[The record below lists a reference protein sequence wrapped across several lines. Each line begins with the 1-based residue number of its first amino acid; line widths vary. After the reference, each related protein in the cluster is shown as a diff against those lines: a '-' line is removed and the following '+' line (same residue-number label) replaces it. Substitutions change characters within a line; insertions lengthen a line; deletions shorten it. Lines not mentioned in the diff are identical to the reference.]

1 MSTQTIPVSLGS
13 STNAANSMP
22 SSLPLD
28 VGAFPKLTK
37 EQAGHIRHYHNL
49 ASLPD
54 NCWNH
59 MWSEDYLQ
67 ESMDAYRYQ
76 LATLVYG
83 AGIAHFH
90 RLPALRSVFKPL
102 LRRFIQK
109 MLLRDVWSYWWNT
122 SQGGKVLNPDQLKP
136 RQQWADPVVREN
148 IMYSGHLLLMV
159 SLYAM
164 LFDDDEYEKPG
175 SLTFDWDPQFWGTP
189 EKYQY
194 STKSL
199 QDVIVREMEKNNWLG
214 VCCEPNVVF
223 VICNQF
229 PLVAIRYNDVRNGT
243 HLFDEIKPKFL
254 AAWERKKG
262 MLDPNGQIVHMWMVQ
277 QDEVIPAPTVI
288 GSAWC
293 GAYMNAWYSEFVYD
307 TFEQQ
312 RRGHLTNVNGEVRL
326 QSFWVAA
333 EIIKLCAKD
342 PATHDPDSAAT
353 IAEATRIVKAQNP
366 EVDHMVAKAPGVGMI
381 VQWLSELGKE
391 EYLTPLLETID
402 QEMHPTWENG
412 GLFYERRN
420 DFQPATAICMD
431 PYSSNA
437 GIAYGRLNVH
447 NGQKQMFEQ
456 PWTHDFLAR
465 RPYVDNVDLSQGV
478 DFLRGQ
484 WSADEGAL
492 VVTLKAWDGRDH
504 EITPIFENLS
514 QGTWGLYVDGRLHK
528 VQDVAEVSGSVSIRV
543 PVPAAGEVDLVLLR
557 GKARASKI

>member
-1 MSTQTIPVSLGS
+1 MSTQTVHVSSGS
-13 STNAANSMP
+13 STNSVSSMP
-22 SSLPLD
+22 SSLPFD
-28 VGAFPKLTK
+28 GSAFPKLNK

-49 ASLPD
+49 ASMPD
-54 NCWNH
+54 NCWDH

-109 MLLRDVWSYWWNT
+109 MLLRDVWAYWWNT
-122 SQGGKVLNPDQLKP
+122 SQGGKALNPDQVKP
-136 RQQWADPVVREN
+136 RAQWADPVMREN

-164 LFDDDEYEKPG
+164 LFDDDEYERPG
-175 SLTFDWDPQFWGTP
+175 SMTFDWDPQFWGTP
-189 EKYQY
+189 EKYEY

-199 QDVIVREMEKNNWLG
+199 QDVIIAEMEKNQWLG

-243 HLFDEIKPKFL
+243 HIFDDIKPKFL
-254 AAWERKKG
+254 AAWEKKKG
-262 MLDPNGQIVHMWMVQ
+262 MLGPNGQIIHMWMVQ
-277 QDEVIPAPTVI
+277 QDDVVTASSVI

-293 GAYMNAWYSEFVYD
+293 GAYMNAWHSDFVYSI
-307 TFEQQ
+307 FEKQ
-312 RRGHLTNVNGEVRL
+312 RIGHLTNINGQVRL
-326 QSFWVAA
+326 QSFWVAK
-333 EIIKLCAKD
+333 EILKLSAQD
-342 PATHDPDSAAT
+342 PVKHHPDNAAT
-353 IAEATRIVKAQNP
+353 VAEATRIVKEKNP
-366 EVDHMVAKAPGVGMI
+366 EVDHNVAKAPGVGM
-381 VQWLSELGKE
+381 VLQWLSELGKE
-391 EYLTPLLETID
+391 EYLSPLLEYID
-402 QEMHPTWENG
+402 QEMHPKWENG

-447 NGQKQMFEQ
+447 NGQKDMFER
-456 PWTHDFLAR
+456 PWTKETLAR
-465 RPYVDNVDLSQGV
+465 RPYVDNVDLSLGV

-484 WSADEGAL
+484 WSAENSAL
-492 VVTLKAWDGRDH
+492 IVTLKSWDGQDH
-504 EITPIFENLS
+504 EITPTFNNLS
-514 QGTWGLYVDGRLHK
+514 QGPWGLYINDQLQRVE
-528 VQDVAEVSGSVSIRV
+528 DVVEGSGSVSVVVRV
-543 PVPAAGEVDLVLLR
+543 PATEEVDLVLLR
-557 GKARASKI
+557 GQARPSKM